1 MRENILTY
9 AKSEKRSLEEHP
21 LGEVDSL
28 ILSWLGY
35 LHYPSSVPA
44 FSSWEG
50 ISLDEASTKW
60 LHKGLFRGIYG
71 EERTRLLYEA
81 VAANPRFS
89 ALRILAFR
97 EEVDEER
104 QMQFAAVS
112 FLLPDGSCYVSF
124 RGTDS
129 SLVGWKEDFN
139 MAYECPVP
147 SQERAKR
154 YLEEVASH
162 CQGPL
167 HVGGHSKG
175 GNLAVYASVMAHKA
189 VRDRIEDIHS
199 HDGPGFPSLFYRL
212 EEYLEMA
219 PRIVKTVPQSSLFGL
234 IMNADQPI
242 TIVKSDSVSFLQ
254 HYPFS
259 WRIADGDFVR
269 QDHLTADAIYFDQVC
284 DYILSNL
291 TRSEREL
298 FVDSVYDLIKSL
310 GFSKAN
316 NAMLL
321 MPYIGAKYVAMVKEA
336 KEPDKS
342 RFEKILDVLKKAILP
357 GQREER

>member
-28 ILSWLGY
+28 ILAWLGY

-50 ISLDEASTKW
+50 ISLEEASTKW
-60 LHKGLFRGIYG
+60 LHKGLFRGLYG

-81 VAANPRFS
+81 VASSPRFS
-89 ALRILAFR
+89 ALRIFAFR

-154 YLEEVASH
+154 YLEEVTRRAETSR
-162 CQGPL
+162 
-167 HVGGHSKG
+167 ST
-175 GNLAVYASVMAHKA
+175 
-189 VRDRIEDIHS
+189 
-199 HDGPGFPSLFYRL
+199 
-212 EEYLEMA
+212 
-219 PRIVKTVPQSSLFGL
+219 PR
-234 IMNADQPI
+234 
-242 TIVKSDSVSFLQ
+242 
-254 HYPFS
+254 S
-259 WRIADGDFVR
+259 WRTRLSGTGSATY
-269 QDHLTADAIYFDQVC
+269 TAMTAPASQT
-284 DYILSNL
+284 SSTAWTN
-291 TRSEREL
+291 T
-298 FVDSVYDLIKSL
+298 
-310 GFSKAN
+310 SKWF
-316 NAMLL
+316 
-321 MPYIGAKYVAMVKEA
+321 PE
-336 KEPDKS
+336 S
-342 RFEKILDVLKKAILP
+342 
-357 GQREER
+357 

>member
-1 MRENILTY
+1 M
-9 AKSEKRSLEEHP
+9 
-21 LGEVDSL
+21 V
-28 ILSWLGY
+28 
-35 LHYPSSVPA
+35 
-44 FSSWEG
+44 
-50 ISLDEASTKW
+50 
-60 LHKGLFRGIYG
+60 
-71 EERTRLLYEA
+71 
-81 VAANPRFS
+81 
-89 ALRILAFR
+89 
-97 EEVDEER
+97 
-104 QMQFAAVS
+104 
-112 FLLPDGSCYVSF
+112 
-124 RGTDS
+124 
-129 SLVGWKEDFN
+129 
-139 MAYECPVP
+139 
-147 SQERAKR
+147 
-154 YLEEVASH
+154 
-162 CQGPL
+162 
-167 HVGGHSKG
+167 
-175 GNLAVYASVMAHKA
+175 
-189 VRDRIEDIHS
+189 
-199 HDGPGFPSLFYRL
+199 
-212 EEYLEMA
+212 

-321 MPYIGAKYVAMVKEA
+321 MPYIAAKYVAMVKEA